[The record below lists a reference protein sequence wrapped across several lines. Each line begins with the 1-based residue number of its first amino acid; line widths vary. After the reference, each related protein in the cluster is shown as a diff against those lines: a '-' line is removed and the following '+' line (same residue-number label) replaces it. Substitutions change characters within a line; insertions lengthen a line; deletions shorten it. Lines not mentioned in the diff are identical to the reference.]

1 VEKKT
6 PPPQLPA
13 KTSICFPLGITAM
26 DQISGTVMP
35 ELAESHVV
43 PLSVERNIPSPMVPA
58 KMLAPPFP
66 SGLAAME

>member
-13 KTSICFPLGITAM
+13 KMSICFPLGITAI

-35 ELAESHVV
+35 AVAETHVV
-43 PLSVERNIPSPMVPA
+43 PLSVERKTPSPMVPA
-58 KMLAPPFP
+58 KKLTPPFP